1 LYRPNCILTLYVIL
15 ADVEA
20 VLVDVGAVQLNDTRL
35 QRNKKE
41 DAGASSSKI
50 RQGTTGGN
58 NDEDDSDWD

>member
-1 LYRPNCILTLYVIL
+1 VIL
-15 ADVEA
+15 ADVEG

-41 DAGASSSKI
+41 DADASSSKI
-50 RQGTTGGN
+50 RQGTTVGN